1 MIDKEP
7 SLFSSSIRDNIL
19 YGATNP
25 RSVTEQQ
32 LIQAATEAN
41 AISFIEQC
49 PDVRICFFSDEVVLN
64 HLKLIQNEWI

>member
-49 PDVRICFFSDEVVLN
+49 PDVRICFFL
-64 HLKLIQNEWI
+64 